1 MAYQNR
7 LQCFVCNIAVN
18 INAMARIDREANVR
32 QRAIAINRRLVLNR
46 EDIPVTDRTR
56 LCLPCNRSILEELGM
71 QENPH
76 AMNMNVLFPMHART
90 CIFCG
95 ANENLLH
102 LSLDAR
108 VNVYIVNNIFIPE
121 NAQSCREHVNADGLI
136 LRPLIA
142 GLRYTERPIIVP
154 GRDLQR
160 FFRKLR
166 EIILD
171 PWNHSSQRFSEEEFL
186 TLTSLTEDQ
195 FNTLHEF
202 CVPVPR
208 NDAGFR
214 YVSRKDLLC
223 FLCKIR
229 QGVSDEFLRVIFR
242 YSTRQSV
249 SLAIK
254 TALHSLSINFVPN
267 NIGFGCIPRE
277 NYIAEHVTDFANQL
291 YNPRPDMGRRAIVI
305 IDGTY
310 AYIEKS
316 SNFRELRQTYCVH
329 KHEHL
334 VKPIMMVAPDGYILS
349 IQGPYFSD
357 FQNNDARI
365 LIDQFNRNLGDMENW
380 IQPGDIFLVDRG
392 YRDAIPFL
400 NEREVVCKMPISLG
414 NGQRQFTTEEANGN
428 RLITKSRWVVE
439 SRNGHLRS
447 KFKFF
452 DKKIEK
458 AHIPELN
465 KYLLIAG
472 AIINRYH
479 PLIRMEDATVE
490 NAQRMLRKLREP
502 NEVQARVEAENLRR
516 RRRAEWVRLGHE
528 AFPNFPRL
536 TMAQLKDITFGTF
549 QIGLARSYIQDK
561 IIRDEEEEF
570 QFDHLLGE
578 PGFLAIC
585 IYSRFRQ
592 RIIHRLWIAYDNENR
607 GLANVNAD
615 DLIFGY
621 YCTCQCGA
629 RTIGCCA
636 HIASM
641 LWFLGYARHVENIKY
656 PTRTILENVL
666 DAGMRH
672 EYLLDL

>member
-1 MAYQNR
+1 MT
-7 LQCFVCNIAVN
+7 
-18 INAMARIDREANVR
+18 RIDRDANVD

-46 EDIPVTDRTR
+46 EDIPVNDRTR
-56 LCLPCNRSILEELGM
+56 LCLNCNLSIAEELGM
-71 QENPH
+71 RDNPQSL
-76 AMNMNVLFPMHART
+76 NLNVLFPMNVRT

-95 ANENLLH
+95 GNENLLH
-102 LSLDAR
+102 LSLVAR

-121 NAQSCREHVNADGLI
+121 NAQSCREHVNADGII
-136 LRPLIA
+136 LRPLIG
-142 GLRYTERPIIVP
+142 GLRYTERPIIIP

-160 FFRKLR
+160 FFKKFR

-171 PWNHSSQRFSEEEFL
+171 PWNNSSLDMPEHEFL

-195 FNTLHEF
+195 FNMLYEF

-208 NDAGFR
+208 DDAGFR

-229 QGVSDEFLRVIFR
+229 QGVSDEFLQVIFR
-242 YSTRQSV
+242 YSTRQRV
-249 SLAIK
+249 SLAMK
-254 TALHSLSINFVPN
+254 TVLHSLSMNFVPN
-267 NIGFGCIPRE
+267 NIGFGCITHE
-277 NYIAEHVTDFANQL
+277 NYVAQHITDFANEL
-291 YNPRPDMGRRAIVI
+291 YNPRPNLERPAIMI

-310 AYIEKS
+310 AYLEKS

-334 VKPIMMVAPDGYILS
+334 VKPIMIVAPDGYILS
-349 IQGPYFSD
+349 IQGPYCSD
-357 FQNNDARI
+357 YHNNDARI
-365 LIDQFNRNLGDMENW
+365 LIDQFQRNLEDMENW

-392 YRDAIPFL
+392 YRDAVPFL
-400 NEREVVCKMPISLG
+400 NQRQVHCKMPMSLG
-414 NGQRQFTTEEANGN
+414 NGQAQLTTEEANEN

-452 DKKIEK
+452 DKTIEK
-458 AHIPELN
+458 AHISDLN
-465 KYLLIAG
+465 KYLLVAG
-472 AIINRYH
+472 AIINRFH

-490 NAQRMLRKLREP
+490 NAQRMLRKLRDP
-502 NEVQARVEAENLRR
+502 NIVQGRVEVENLRR
-516 RRRAEWVRLGHE
+516 RRGAEWVRLGHE

-536 TMAQLKDITFGTF
+536 TMAQLKNITFGTY

-561 IIRDEEEEF
+561 IIRDDDEEF
-570 QFDHLLGE
+570 QFDQLFGE
-578 PGFLAIC
+578 PGFICIC
-585 IYSRFRQ
+585 IYSRFRH
-592 RIIHRLWIAYDNENR
+592 RIIHRLWIAYDNEHR
-607 GLANVNAD
+607 GPANVPVDNI
-615 DLIFGY
+615 IFGY

-641 LWFLGYARHVENIKY
+641 LWFLGYARHAENIKY

-666 DAGMRH
+666 DAEMRH
-672 EYLLDL
+672 EYPLGL